1 MTEVLALFCGGPA
14 IYDDGAPKPLRR
26 VGDATLIEQY
36 LRHGLTRQVD
46 AVVLLCDA
54 SYASAFATIATQA
67 SVPTTISSTPDGAST
82 FERARH
88 FLDEAELAPDAVV
101 HFTYPDV
108 FTSSPVDLPS
118 DVDLSRRLLISTTTL
133 TSRFPR
139 FFVDPYTNAI
149 RGISVHTSQ
158 VPANPIHIFGG
169 DVFGHAALLDGLLG
183 RFVAATD
190 NPQPMLEADFFAWAI
205 NESLAESL
213 PLYGAWQQI
222 DSPRDITAL
231 ENRIGRSSVTE

>member
-1 MTEVLALFCGGPA
+1 MMEVLALFCGGPA
-14 IYDDGAPKPLRR
+14 IYDDGVPKPLRR
-26 VGDATLIEQY
+26 VGGATLIEQY

-54 SYASAFATIATQA
+54 SYASAFATIATQS
-67 SVPTTISSTPDGAST
+67 SVPTTVSSTPDGAST

-88 FLDEAELAPDAVV
+88 FLEEAELAPDDMV
-101 HFTYPDV
+101 HLAYPDV
-108 FTSSPVDLPS
+108 FTSFPLDVPS

-169 DVFGHAALLDGLLG
+169 DVLGQAALLEGLMG
-183 RFVAATD
+183 RFAAATD
-190 NPQPMLEADFFAWAI
+190 NPMPMLEADFFAWAI

-231 ENRIGRSSVTE
+231 ENRLDRSTVAE